1 MKLVPSKV
9 RKILLPSDSSLTP
22 RMNLSEMEVAS
33 VASILE
39 DTRAKIAK
47 AADLDLER
55 VKLSVQFAS
64 EGDVGHSWG
73 REPTG

>member
-9 RKILLPSDSSLTP
+9 RKILLPSDSSLAT
-22 RMNLSEMEVAS
+22 RINLSEMEAAS

-47 AADLDLER
+47 ATDLDLAR
-55 VKLSVQFAS
+55 VKLSVQFTS
-64 EGDVGHSWG
+64 EGDVGQSAL
-73 REPTG
+73 RKT